1 MATYRKQVGLVW
13 GFVAHCG
20 DVYPESKGLM
30 LDLSTQSAV
39 VLSLSCS
46 SNLPLSTHSWNS
58 TALRAA
64 VHLLLLYF
72 FICSIPNPH
81 PQVQKIRLLL
91 RQRGLGSI
99 RVGTVDDYQGQEE
112 RIIFIS
118 TTLSKPE
125 SLPSVATAPQPPS
138 APTSGAALAASDAHE
153 SGGQE
158 AGTDRNLGFW
168 RNPKRFNVSREP

>member
-1 MATYRKQVGLVW
+1 
-13 GFVAHCG
+13 
-20 DVYPESKGLM
+20 M
-30 LDLSTQSAV
+30 LAAPFIFPIS
-39 VLSLSCS
+39 SL
-46 SNLPLSTHSWNS
+46 SWNS
-58 TALRAA
+58 TALRATA
-64 VHLLLLYF
+64 HLLLLY
-72 FICSIPNPH
+72 PHPH

-153 SGGQE
+153 YGGQE
-158 AGTDRNLGFW
+158 AGADRNLGFW

>member
-1 MATYRKQVGLVW
+1 MGGCGGRIVGMCIRSQRACCLKCPPNQRLCYPSHTISPYPS
-13 GFVAHCG
+13 AHTAG
-20 DVYPESKGLM
+20 TRLPTGLPFTCCCYVFSFA
-30 LDLSTQSAV
+30 L
-39 VLSLSCS
+39 
-46 SNLPLSTHSWNS
+46 LPT
-58 TALRAA
+58 
-64 VHLLLLYF
+64 
-72 FICSIPNPH
+72 PH

-138 APTSGAALAASDAHE
+138 VPMSGAAFAASDAHE

-158 AGTDRNLGFW
+158 AGADRNLGFW